1 MNIISRWIKNIV
13 FYMLLNTV
21 LMNLLGNS
29 RYKKYVSI
37 VSGLILV
44 MIVISPLIK
53 ILHLDDELDYK
64 IRSKEFAVETADF
77 QNSLDIMEKNKTD
90 LIFNEYKEKIKNQVG
105 EIMESQG
112 LYLVDLD
119 ISINMDSEHEDFG
132 EITSMS
138 ILAKDTKE
146 DLESKSLKERIE
158 IEEVR
163 ISAINHNQDEA
174 QSQEKIYSAEEI
186 AIKIKLSDFYN
197 IETENINISIER
209 DG

>member
-186 AIKIKLSDFYN
+186 AIKMKLSDFYN

>member
-1 MNIISRWIKNIV
+1 M
-13 FYMLLNTV
+13 
-21 LMNLLGNS
+21 
-29 RYKKYVSI
+29 
-37 VSGLILV
+37 SGLILV

-146 DLESKSLKERIE
+146 DLESESLKERIE

-186 AIKIKLSDFYN
+186 AIKMKLSDFYN